1 MSPHESKPLLCHLV
15 SSPAQQLGVFT
26 GWIGWFAVSWA
37 SPWVA
42 RWGHSQDVQLR
53 NLLHGL
59 LVLEIKSELIQP
71 DFCD

>member
-1 MSPHESKPLLCHLV
+1 MSPSHSRVILCPH
-15 SSPAQQLGVFT
+15 QLGVFT

-59 LVLEIKSELIQP
+59 LVSEIKSELIQP